1 MTTPLP
7 LFENA
12 RFEVKLYTKKS
23 PQGDPYSVG
32 LVSDSSG
39 NRHSV
44 LIDANEF
51 DLDKVEYLSGLNVR
65 VTPTSRGI
73 RLKPLNQ
80 QPDDLINALTERI
93 SKNTYEDRVVS
104 SELIEKSNSFS
115 NAESIGDQT
124 LSVVPVLRGLI
135 SRVAEECQKRQLA
148 SASWIFSLHT
158 L

>member
-1 MTTPLP
+1 M
-7 LFENA
+7 EI
-12 RFEVKLYTKKS
+12 EKS

-39 NRHSV
+39 NLHSV

-65 VTPTSRGI
+65 VTPTSRRI

-135 SRVAEECQKRQLA
+135 SRVAEECQKCQLA
-148 SASWIFSLHT
+148 SASWIFSLYT